1 MGAQLARQLT
11 EILDQT
17 AAGIEYV
24 FRVVIPLICL
34 LLVALAVLLF
44 VVVSLMFGE
53 GVGLILLHTLLLSAG
68 VLITVVSLAFAGGCV
83 ALAIAGGCVALD
95 LAVLHRLGSAA
106 ATEEALT
113 DGSVPDATVA
123 GPANSA
129 ALSVDS
135 AAALLMLAVILL
147 LVVWPWDRTRDPG
160 TWPAVVGE
168 VEGVE
173 LAQLRAF
180 VDKAC
185 ARQRRK
191 YSFGIELVR
200 AYELSQPQLRVRYE
214 AFAEKQRRKGKPL
227 EPQRLF
233 HGTSRMSAQE
243 IGQDGFELPRSGGM
257 FGRGIYFT
265 DCPLKSLEYTRGS

>member
-1 MGAQLARQLT
+1 M
-11 EILDQT
+11 
-17 AAGIEYV
+17 
-24 FRVVIPLICL
+24 
-34 LLVALAVLLF
+34 
-44 VVVSLMFGE
+44 
-53 GVGLILLHTLLLSAG
+53 SAF
-68 VLITVVSLAFAGGCV
+68 S
-83 ALAIAGGCVALD
+83 
-95 LAVLHRLGSAA
+95 
-106 ATEEALT
+106 
-113 DGSVPDATVA
+113 
-123 GPANSA
+123 
-129 ALSVDS
+129 
-135 AAALLMLAVILL
+135 
-147 LVVWPWDRTRDPG
+147 WDRTRDPG

-200 AYELSQPQLRVRYE
+200 AYELSPPQLRVRYE
-214 AFAEKQRRKGKPL
+214 ACAEKQRRKGKPL

-243 IGQDGFELPRSGGM
+243 IGRDGFALPRSGGM

>member
-243 IGQDGFELPRSGGM
+243 IGRDGFALPRSGGM

>member
-200 AYELSQPQLRVRYE
+200 AYELSQPQLPSASV
-214 AFAEKQRRKGKPL
+214 L
-227 EPQRLF
+227 EL
-233 HGTSRMSAQE
+233 AAKVL
-243 IGQDGFELPRSGGM
+243 ELLLPN
-257 FGRGIYFT
+257 
-265 DCPLKSLEYTRGS
+265 

>member
-1 MGAQLARQLT
+1 MGALLAPLLLLQNVIFVLCV
-11 EILDQT
+11 
-17 AAGIEYV
+17 A
-24 FRVVIPLICL
+24 IPLIGL

-44 VVVSLMFGE
+44 VVVSLWFGE
-53 GVGLILLHTLLLSAG
+53 GVGLLLLHTLLLSAV
-68 VLITVVSLAFAGGCV
+68 VLITVVTLACRSVVSLAC
-83 ALAIAGGCVALD
+83 LAVIMALD
-95 LAVLHRLGSAA
+95 LAVLHRVGNAA

-243 IGQDGFELPRSGGM
+243 IGRDGFALPRSGGM